1 MGVKI
6 SKDLIENRV
15 KDIFPNYIF
24 DFTDYKNTH
33 SKIDFICDKNH
44 KNKSIVK
51 NILKGHGCKLCVN
64 KISSDKQRKLL
75 MMS

>member
-33 SKIDFICDKNH
+33 SKIDFIFDP
-44 KNKSIVK
+44 
-51 NILKGHGCKLCVN
+51 
-64 KISSDKQRKLL
+64 Q
-75 MMS
+75 

>member
-44 KNKSIVK
+44 KKQDFLYRYLFFDHPPELRFRLNGLKQK
-51 NILKGHGCKLCVN
+51 KLIL
-64 KISSDKQRKLL
+64 
-75 MMS
+75 MP

>member
-33 SKIDFICDKNH
+33 SKIDCEKYIKRTW
-44 KNKSIVK
+44 
-51 NILKGHGCKLCVN
+51 L
-64 KISSDKQRKLL
+64 
-75 MMS
+75 